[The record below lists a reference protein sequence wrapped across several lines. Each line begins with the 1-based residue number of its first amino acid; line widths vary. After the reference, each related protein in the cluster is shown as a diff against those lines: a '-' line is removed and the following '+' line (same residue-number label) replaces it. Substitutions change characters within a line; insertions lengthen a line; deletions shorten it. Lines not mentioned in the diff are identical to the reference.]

1 MEYNP
6 NITCM
11 QLIHSEGCRMQ
22 DAGGGWHVCVCV
34 CVCVS
39 SCVCRHVCVVMCV
52 RVSSCVRGG
61 ACTWGDPWSLEGARV
76 VLLFSI
82 FCTGTFD
89 RPWAH

>member
-34 CVCVS
+34 CVVYVVVHDVCA
-39 SCVCRHVCVVMCV
+39 CRHVCVAARV
-52 RVSSCVRGG
+52 R
-61 ACTWGDPWSLEGARV
+61 ACAWGDPWSLEGARV